1 MKPVENVRREAEALA
16 GIVPTVDL
24 AAEEGRKDFY
34 GRAQHQHLAPLWR
47 VLHGLVTA
55 TPVTRAVPALW
66 RYAEVRPYL
75 MEACELIGAAEAERR
90 VMVLENPGLAGQSR
104 ITQSLFAGLQIILPG
119 EIAPAHRHV
128 ASALRFIIEGSN
140 AFTAVAGER
149 TMMEPGDFVITPSW
163 TWHDHG
169 NEGSGPMVWLDGL
182 DMHIVNLLAA
192 SFREDLGGKAH
203 KLERPEGAAP
213 AEFGN
218 NLLPVDVTHRSQT
231 SPIFN
236 YPYRKSRES
245 LDALQRTRAPDAWH
259 AYKMKYI
266 NPVNGGWAMPT
277 ISTWLQLLPKGFRT
291 APYRSTDGAI
301 FTVVEGRGRSTVGGE
316 TFDWGPHDIF
326 VAPSWSEHTH
336 QASEDAVLFIY
347 SDRVIQEKL
356 DIWRESKEKA

>member
-1 MKPVENVRREAEALA
+1 MKPVENAAKQAQELE
-16 GIVPTVDL
+16 GIVPTVNL

-34 GRAQHQHLAPLWR
+34 GRAKTQHLAPLWR

-55 TPVTRAVPALW
+55 TPVARCVPAIW
-66 RYAEVRPYL
+66 HYQDVRPYL

-90 VMVLENPGLAGQSR
+90 VMVLENPGLPGQSR
-104 ITQSLFAGLQIILPG
+104 ATQSLFAGLQIILPG

-128 ASALRFIIEGSN
+128 ASALRFIVEGKD

-149 TMMEPGDFVITPSW
+149 TMMELGDFVITPSW

-182 DMHIVNLLAA
+182 DMHVVNMFAA
-192 SFREDLGGKAH
+192 SFREDMGGKAH
-203 KLERPEGAAP
+203 RLERPEGAAS

-218 NLLPVDVTHRSQT
+218 NLLPVDMTHRSQT

-245 LDALQRTRAPDAWH
+245 LDTLARMRAPDSWH
-259 AYKMKYI
+259 GHKMKFI

-277 ISTWLQLLPKGFRT
+277 MSTWMQLLPKGFKS
-291 APYRSTDGAI
+291 APYRSTDSAV
-301 FTVVEGRGRSTVGGE
+301 FAVVEGRGRSTIGGE
-316 TFDWGPHDIF
+316 TFEWGKHDIF
-326 VAPSWSEHTH
+326 VAPSWAAHTH
-336 QASEDAVLFIY
+336 QCAEDAVLFIY

-356 DIWRESKEKA
+356 DIWREAKEKA

>member
-1 MKPVENVRREAEALA
+1 MKPVENVNQQAQELE
-16 GIVPTVDL
+16 GIVPTVNL
-24 AAEEGRKDFY
+24 AAEEGRMDFY
-34 GRAQHQHLAPLWR
+34 GRAKTQHLAPLWR

-55 TPVTRAVPALW
+55 TPVARCVPAIW
-66 RYAEVRPYL
+66 HYQDVRPYL

-90 VMVLENPGLAGQSR
+90 VMVLENPGLPGQSR
-104 ITQSLFAGLQIILPG
+104 ATQSLFAGLQIILPG

-128 ASALRFIIEGSN
+128 ASALRFIVEGKD

-149 TMMEPGDFVITPSW
+149 TMMELGDFVITPSW

-182 DMHIVNLLAA
+182 DMHVVNMFAA
-192 SFREDLGGKAH
+192 SFREDMGGKAH
-203 KLERPEGAAP
+203 RLERPEGAAS

-218 NLLPVDVTHRSQT
+218 NLLPVEMTHRTQT

-245 LDALQRTRAPDAWH
+245 LDTLARMRAPDSWH
-259 AYKMKYI
+259 GHKMKFI

-277 ISTWLQLLPKGFRT
+277 ISTWMQLLPKGYKT
-291 APYRSTDGAI
+291 SPYRSTDSAV
-301 FTVVEGRGRSTVGGE
+301 FTVVEGRGKSTIGGE
-316 TFDWGPHDIF
+316 TFEWGPHDIF
-326 VAPSWSEHTH
+326 VAPSWMAHTH

-356 DIWRESKEKA
+356 DIWRESKDKA

>member
-1 MKPVENVRREAEALA
+1 MKPVEDVRREAESLE

-34 GRAQHQHLAPLWR
+34 GRAKNEHLAPLWR

-55 TPVTRAVPALW
+55 KPVTKAVPAIW
-66 RYAEVRPYL
+66 RYEDVRPYL

-90 VMVLENPGLAGQSR
+90 VMVLENPGLPGQSR

-119 EIAPAHRHV
+119 EIAPAHRHT
-128 ASALRFIIEGSN
+128 ASALRFIVEGRD

-182 DMHIVNLLAA
+182 DMHIVNMLATG
-192 SFREDLGGKAH
+192 FREDLGGKAH

-218 NLLPVDVTHRSQT
+218 NLLPVDVQHRSQT

-245 LDALQRTRAPDAWH
+245 LDALQRTRDPDAWH
-259 AYKMKYI
+259 AYKMRYI

-277 ISTWLQLLPKGFRT
+277 MSTWLQLIPKGFKT
-291 APYRSTDGAI
+291 QPYRSTDSTV

-316 TFDWGPHDIF
+316 TFEWGPHDIF
-326 VAPSWSEHTH
+326 VAPSWMAHAHE
-336 QASEDAVLFIY
+336 ASEDAVVFLY

-356 DIWRESKEKA
+356 DLFRESREKA

>member
-1 MKPVENVRREAEALA
+1 MKPVEGVTRQARELD
-16 GIVPTVDL
+16 GIVPTVNL

-34 GRAQHQHLAPLWR
+34 ERAKKQNLAPLWR
-47 VLHGLVTA
+47 VLHGLVTDKPA
-55 TPVTRAVPALW
+55 TRCLPAFW
-66 RYAEVRPYL
+66 RYDEVRPHL
-75 MEACELIGAAEAERR
+75 MEACKLIGAAEAERR
-90 VMVLENPGLAGQSR
+90 VMVLENPGLPGQSR
-104 ITQSLFAGLQIILPG
+104 ITQSLFGGLQIILPG

-128 ASALRFIIEGSN
+128 ASALRFIIEGKD

-182 DMHIVNLLAA
+182 DMHVVNMFAA

-218 NLLPVDVTHRSQT
+218 NLLPVDVSHRSQT

-245 LDALQRTRAPDAWH
+245 LDTLARMRDPDPWH
-259 AYKMKYI
+259 AHKMKFI

-277 ISTWLQLLPKGFRT
+277 MSTWMQLMPKGFES
-291 APYRSTDGAI
+291 APYRSTDGAV
-301 FTVVEGRGRSTVGGE
+301 FTVVEGRGRSTIGGE
-316 TFDWGPHDIF
+316 TFDWGKHDIF
-326 VAPSWSEHTH
+326 VAPSWMAHAH

-356 DIWRESKEKA
+356 DIWREAKEKA

>member
-1 MKPVENVRREAEALA
+1 MKPVEDVRREAESLE
-16 GIVPTVDL
+16 GIVPTVNL

-34 GRAQHQHLAPLWR
+34 GRAKHQHLAPLWR

-55 TPVTRAVPALW
+55 KPATRAVPAIW
-66 RYAEVRPYL
+66 HYADVRPYL
-75 MEACELIGAAEAERR
+75 MEACDLIGAAEAERR
-90 VMVLENPGLAGQSR
+90 VMVLENPGLPGQSR

-119 EIAPAHRHV
+119 EIAPAHRHT
-128 ASALRFIIEGSN
+128 ASALRFIVEGRD

-182 DMHIVNLLAA
+182 DMHIVNMLAT
-192 SFREDLGGKAH
+192 SFREDMGGKAH
-203 KLERPEGAAP
+203 RLDRPEGAAP

-218 NLLPVDVTHRSQT
+218 NLLPVDLEHRSLT

-245 LDALQRTRAPDAWH
+245 LDALSRTRDPDPWH
-259 AYKMKYI
+259 AYKMRYI

-277 ISTWLQLLPKGFRT
+277 ISTWLQLMPKGFKT
-291 APYRSTDGAI
+291 APYRSTDSTV
-301 FTVVEGRGRSTVGGE
+301 FTVVEGRGRSTIGGE

-326 VAPSWSEHTH
+326 VAPSWMAHTH
-336 QASEDAVLFIY
+336 EASEDAVIFLY

-356 DIWRESKEKA
+356 DLFRESREKA

>member
-1 MKPVENVRREAEALA
+1 MKPVENAAKQAQELE
-16 GIVPTVDL
+16 GIVPTVNL

-34 GRAQHQHLAPLWR
+34 GRAKTQHLAPLWR

-55 TPVTRAVPALW
+55 TPVARCVPAIW
-66 RYAEVRPYL
+66 HYQDVRPYL

-90 VMVLENPGLAGQSR
+90 VMVLENPGLPGQSR
-104 ITQSLFAGLQIILPG
+104 ATQSLFAGLQIILPG

-128 ASALRFIIEGSN
+128 ASALRFIVEGKD

-149 TMMEPGDFVITPSW
+149 TMMELGDFVITPSW

-169 NEGSGPMVWLDGL
+169 NEGRGPMAWLEGL
-182 DMHIVNLLAA
+182 YMHVVNMFAA
-192 SFREDLGGKAH
+192 SFREDMGGKAH
-203 KLERPEGAAP
+203 RLERPEGAAS

-218 NLLPVDVTHRSQT
+218 NLLPVEMTHRSQT

-245 LDALQRTRAPDAWH
+245 LDTLARMRAPDSWH
-259 AYKMKYI
+259 GHKMKFI

-277 ISTWLQLLPKGFRT
+277 ISTWMQLLPKGYKT
-291 APYRSTDGAI
+291 SPYRSTDSAV
-301 FTVVEGRGRSTVGGE
+301 FTVVEGRGKSTIGGE
-316 TFDWGPHDIF
+316 TFEWGPHDIF
-326 VAPSWSEHTH
+326 VAPSWMAHTH

-356 DIWRESKEKA
+356 DIWRESKDKA